1 MAKLIIECTVDRSK
15 RPSWMNR
22 LISFLSSAQRRTYVG
37 TSDEMVGIY
46 GGVESYLR
54 QMNLSG
60 QAGVTLDAEL
70 TKDGDIH
77 IKKNGRTFAE
87 MSFEE

>member
-1 MAKLIIECTVDRSK
+1 MLDIYCTVGCANRPEWMK
-15 RPSWMNR
+15 RLLR
-22 LISFLSSAQRRTYVG
+22 FLSGAQRKVYEG
-37 TSDEMVGIY
+37 TSDEMEGIY

-54 QMNLSG
+54 QMNMSG

-77 IKKNGRTFAE
+77 IKKNGRTFIEIRFA
-87 MSFEE
+87 

>member
-1 MAKLIIECTVDRSK
+1 ME
-15 RPSWMNR
+15 
-22 LISFLSSAQRRTYVG
+22 
-37 TSDEMVGIY
+37 GIY

-87 MSFEE
+87 MSFDE